1 MKTPEIAF
9 VRSHANAQLLTLIKK
24 YYEKLKAKA
33 LFSRFLPKQ
42 VGLLASGCLVLFIW

>member
-1 MKTPEIAF
+1 MKTQELRLCEVMQMPVINF
-9 VRSHANAQLLTLIKK
+9 NKK

-33 LFSRFLPKQ
+33 LFSKSLPKQ